1 MNIIRSTDIKLNK
14 FYLSIAKIS
23 LFLILFLSCDK
34 QQVDENLT
42 VILYSRLS
50 LHKDR
55 MIVKGIVTAP
65 GFVAYGNVTV
75 TTVPSSGSC
84 ATGSTINPLSTI
96 LGSGSTD
103 SGGQYTVSYVS
114 IGTPICL
121 VVTPSQNSYMTSLIP
136 KTKVTTTISWLGNRN
151 VCAIYK
157 EPVSFASPSRGVDG
171 VYKFLNVS
179 PFTTIAERRFVAL
192 RLQNPTSETT
202 DLILLA
208 NLNVRKSFFYGE
220 TSLLE
225 EIEPSTE
232 KSTMR
237 LGAIIA
243 LADSKGGTT
252 DGTFSDMDS
261 ASDGNID
268 ADDIDDVVTYL
279 KEDFS
284 DGKFD
289 SIKVDDSGSTISLVS
304 IDYFGTIISTNASSF
319 LTLIFYNAVDQ
330 YLQGDDNLPDTLI
343 TSQTFCNDSST
354 CVGLLFFDY
363 KLINETNLTFV
374 SKDKDCKQS
383 LIINFIDSTI
393 YI

>member
-1 MNIIRSTDIKLNK
+1 MNNIRSSDIKLNK

-23 LFLILFLSCDK
+23 LFLILLLSCGR

-42 VILYSRLS
+42 TILYSRIS

-55 MIVKGIVTAP
+55 MIVKGVVTAP
-65 GFVAYGNVTV
+65 GFVAYGKVTV

-84 ATGSTINPLSTI
+84 VTGSTINPLSTI
-96 LGSGSTD
+96 LGTGSTD
-103 SGGQYTVSYVS
+103 SGGQYMVSYIS

-136 KTKVTTTISWLGNRN
+136 KTKVTTTISWLGSRN
-151 VCAIYK
+151 VSAIYK
-157 EPVSFASPSRGVDG
+157 EPVSYASSSRGVDG

-192 RLQNPTSETT
+192 RLQNPTTETT
-202 DLILLA
+202 NLILLA
-208 NLNVRKSFFYGE
+208 NLSVRKSFFYGD

-243 LADSKGGTT
+243 LADSKGGVTN
-252 DGTFSDMDS
+252 GTVSDMDGK
-261 ASDGNID
+261 SDGIVT
-268 ADDIDDVVTYL
+268 ADDIDSVVSYM

-289 SIKVDDSGSTISLVS
+289 SKKVNDSGTTISLVS
-304 IDYFGTIISTNASSF
+304 SDYFGTIISTNASSF
-319 LTLIFYNAVDQ
+319 LTLIYYNAVDL

-354 CVGLLFFDY
+354 CVGFLFIDY
-363 KLINETNLTFV
+363 KVIKDLNLTFV
-374 SKDKDCKQS
+374 SKDKDYKLS
-383 LIINFIDSTI
+383 LIINLIDSTI